1 MQRPRPVYIAQEGS
15 NGIVADPSRQSG
27 DKDGLCAGFSQ
38 YLCSG
43 AGRGAGGEH
52 IIDEQNSLSSHAPC
66 TTHAKRIPLIYLPLG
81 RRKLRLQPR

>member
-1 MQRPRPVYIAQEGS
+1 VYIAQEGS

-27 DKDGLCAGFSQ
+27 DKDGLRAGFSQ

-43 AGRGAGGEH
+43 AGRGAGRKH
-52 IIDEQNSLSSHAPC
+52 VVDEQYSLSSHAPRA
-66 TTHAKRIPLIYLPLG
+66 THAKRIPLIHLPLG